1 MDHHQKQEPKDK
13 SIEEMSNNVEQTFTS
28 VHTEGSKSLRQSPYM
43 TTAAM
48 IKFTNLQKKKR
59 STATES
65 QDSKTIVS
73 LEGPYGLGNITFP
86 ALQRFNNIRF
96 FLLLYCTLVMCQGA
110 VFGLVHLSTATFA
123 KEYYLGRSTK
133 LALSLTYDISS
144 CLLVLFVA
152 YYGGRGSRTKWVA
165 ISSLLVGFGAIL
177 LAIPNQK
184 VTNLK
189 PSEGAEAM
197 CKDLKDS
204 DGCPKHKQAF
214 QSKFISF
221 FILGQTLQGMA
232 ALPLYILGKS
242 FMDDSVPLHSTG
254 IYLGFW
260 WQLVLSAQRG
270 GLSEALVGFQR
281 TGMGVHGQLAW
292 CVQVHGGSGKC
303 DGVSKPGDAC
313 GATLAYLRTG
323 LLSTGIAILNLQA
336 WVQLLWPAWVRTR
349 GCGVAVSGTTFLSL
363 DHGWRYADLPGLRV
377 GVQVGS
383 ESDGAPKPGLGEAS
397 EVFGYGLGIAIG
409 SPQLTIQ
416 KRNDSYEKD
425 QENDSDPDQT
435 TRHQNN
441 EDDEVVYWKVSWG
454 ACFISASVVAWST
467 FLPLLCFPHTIP
479 GTFKIRAVKE
489 KQLPL
494 FDRKLKDVVLGPYL
508 RDLFRAVWA
517 LMQNPMMMSQAFSKA
532 SEYLAFIGAS
542 EFMPI
547 YIENQ
552 FLLSPSLATMLTGI
566 LLIPAGALGTF
577 LGGFIV
583 SKLEMSYRSLMRF
596 TMATSTIAVIFL
608 SLVIFVSCETVP
620 FAGINEN
627 YDGTGELGNLTAP
640 CNAHC
645 GCSSSIYSSVCGR
658 DEVEYFSPCFAGC
671 VMSKHI
677 NERKVFYN
685 CSCIKQG
692 LGTSEEAE
700 FVDAVAGKCNT
711 SCYKLPLF
719 FAFMFC
725 SIVYCSLSIIPINL
739 IILRTVPEK
748 LRSLALGL
756 NFFIFR
762 VFGTIPGPLIFKL
775 MAETS
780 CTFWDVSQCGFKGH
794 CWIYNKTKM
803 VYILVGICFLCKT
816 CSVFFTAIG
825 YYASSSYEEENNDG
839 IPLLVKKAKADQK
852 SHARSYSRTAGK
864 AVCTSF
870 LFFKGASIYV
880 SANIAIL
887 RTSFTETDW
896 PSPDLSSSVQPL
908 ICRRCTAVV
917 ERTFA
922 KASTKSVVSFRM
934 GTPGDHGPQC
944 PGSGKGSARAGW
956 GPAHLAAR
964 GGVALGPGGS
974 RGQRPGRRRW
984 AGCGPVQGGATT
996 PSRSPGP
1003 LAASAQNP
1011 C

>member
-254 IYLGFW
+254 IYL
-260 WQLVLSAQRG
+260 
-270 GLSEALVGFQR
+270 
-281 TGMGVHGQLAW
+281 
-292 CVQVHGGSGKC
+292 
-303 DGVSKPGDAC
+303 
-313 GATLAYLRTG
+313 
-323 LLSTGIAILNLQA
+323 
-336 WVQLLWPAWVRTR
+336 
-349 GCGVAVSGTTFLSL
+349 
-363 DHGWRYADLPGLRV
+363 
-377 GVQVGS
+377 
-383 ESDGAPKPGLGEAS
+383 GLGEAS

-739 IILRTVPEK
+739 IILRSVTCDSSGLFIPK
-748 LRSLALGL
+748 NRSICG
-756 NFFIFR
+756 
-762 VFGTIPGPLIFKL
+762 GTIPGPLIFKL

-852 SHARSYSRTAGK
+852 
-864 AVCTSF
+864 
-870 LFFKGASIYV
+870 
-880 SANIAIL
+880 
-887 RTSFTETDW
+887 
-896 PSPDLSSSVQPL
+896 
-908 ICRRCTAVV
+908 
-917 ERTFA
+917 
-922 KASTKSVVSFRM
+922 
-934 GTPGDHGPQC
+934 
-944 PGSGKGSARAGW
+944 
-956 GPAHLAAR
+956 
-964 GGVALGPGGS
+964 
-974 RGQRPGRRRW
+974 
-984 AGCGPVQGGATT
+984 
-996 PSRSPGP
+996 
-1003 LAASAQNP
+1003 
-1011 C
+1011 